1 MLSSVFLARCTHG
14 LTLGMNDMI
23 EKTLDILLILSTL
36 TIWCWIVHRVIY
48 LLTI

>member
-1 MLSSVFLARCTHG
+1 MLSSAYHVKCIHG
-14 LTLGMNDMI
+14 LTLGMNDML
-23 EKTLDILLILSTL
+23 EKTLDILLILLTL